1 MRYTPIYDKIIIG
14 DMMDRIIMHIDV
26 NSAFLSW
33 SALKLLKEGSKIDL
47 RNEISVVS
55 GEEVKRHGIVVAAS
69 IPAKKIGIK
78 SPMNLADARKI
89 YKDVIVTHQDREF
102 YRECSKNMM
111 RLIKYLFPTYEQFSI
126 DECFVDYTEMRKLY
140 GPEVKFA
147 HKLKDEIY
155 KRYGFTVNVGIGNNK
170 LLAKMASDFEKPNKV
185 HTLYSNEIEEK
196 MWPLPIRDL
205 FMAGKAACAKLESV
219 GIKTIGDLAHYDQ
232 NKLIGM
238 LKSQGK
244 MLHEYANGIDDSPVE
259 NRYDDRKGIGFSRT
273 LEDDIEDKAT
283 LYEELSN
290 FSKKISLELKKRGMY
305 ARTLVVTLRYSS
317 FKTYNHQLKLDNNTN
332 LEEEIFKNAKL
343 AFNKLWNLEPVRL
356 IGLRVTDIS
365 NNNDI
370 QLSLFD
376 ENHKVITDKELDKI
390 IDNINKE
397 FGSGTVFKGY
407 SNMSKEK
414 E

>member
-1 MRYTPIYDKIIIG
+1 MLKYILG
-14 DMMDRIIMHIDV
+14 DIMDRIVMHIDV

-33 SALKLLKEGSKIDL
+33 SSLKLLKEGSKIDL

-55 GEEVKRHGIVVAAS
+55 GDESKRHGIVIAAS
-69 IPAKKIGIK
+69 IPAKKIGIR

-89 YKDVIVTHQDREF
+89 YRDLYVTKPDREF
-102 YRECSKNMM
+102 YKECSKNMM

-126 DECFVDYTEMRKLY
+126 DECFVEYTEMRKMY
-140 GPEVKFA
+140 GDEVKFA

-185 HTLYSNEIEEK
+185 HTLYSNEIKEK
-196 MWPLPIRDL
+196 MNPLPIRDL
-205 FMAGKAACAKLESV
+205 FMAGKSACAKLDSL
-219 GIKTIGDLAHYDQ
+219 GIKTIGDLANYDQ
-232 NKLIGM
+232 NKLVGI

-244 MLHEYANGIDDSPVE
+244 MLYEYANGIDDSPVE
-259 NRYDDRKGIGFSRT
+259 NRYDDRKGIGFSKT
-273 LEDDIEDKAT
+273 LEDDIEDKT
-283 LYEELSN
+283 ILYSELNN
-290 FSKKISLELKKRGMY
+290 FSKKISLELKKRGLY
-305 ARTLVVTLRYSS
+305 ARTIVVTLRYTS

-332 LEEEIFKNAKL
+332 IEEDIFKNAKL

-356 IGLRVTDIS
+356 IGLRVTDMS

-376 ENHKVITDKELDKI
+376 ENQKIITDKELDKI

-407 SNMSKEK
+407 DNMKKEK
-414 E
+414 IEK